1 MEVGYPFAFPVVARY
16 DDGTVMVHGTAAAVG
31 LCSESDARSGR
42 VPKVVFY
49 DGSGR
54 AWRPLRIS
62 AVTPEGRRVFGKN
75 LVRATFAFA
84 PPRSFE
90 FDELCRIVRAAIEHD
105 DDIWNQ
111 AMSHSELLAL
121 LDGAGAFHDLIT
133 ALLAAGP

>member
-1 MEVGYPFAFPVVARY
+1 MEYPFTFPVVARY

-42 VPKVVFY
+42 VPKVEFY

-54 AWRPLRIS
+54 AWRPLRIKE
-62 AVTPEGRRVFGKN
+62 VVPRGKRVFGKA

-90 FDELCRIVRAAIEHD
+90 FDELCRVVRKAIEED
-105 DDIWNQ
+105 EDIWNQ
-111 AMSHSELLAL
+111 TMPHEELLAMVENAATFDEL
-121 LDGAGAFHDLIT
+121 T
-133 ALLAAGP
+133 RALLAAGA